1 MTKQKKRELAKDL
14 LIDALSVAYYK
25 LEDSEYSHMS
35 EEEIEEIC
43 GYMRQYGEA
52 MAKRI
57 NRKYYTQ

>member
-43 GYMRQYGEA
+43 GYIVSMEKLWQRE
-52 MAKRI
+52 
-57 NRKYYTQ
+57 